1 MRQKSAVPGL
11 LAVGAVTLMLLLS
24 VACESPL
31 PTAQIRA
38 LPTDTPAPT
47 PTPLL
52 AAPTLPAPEEKEE
65 KETVVPTM
73 PTQNMGSLD
82 PDAERMV
89 AIARADLM
97 QRLGVTEEAILVK
110 SVEEKQWRNS
120 SLGCPQ
126 PGMMYTQVITPGF
139 LVVLE
144 AEGQTYEYHT
154 DAGRFVVLCEADGLP
169 IDPDPVILIAPHGKR
184 PAKP

>member
-31 PTAQIRA
+31 PTADIRA

-47 PTPLL
+47 PTPLP
-52 AAPTLPAPEEKEE
+52 ATPTLPAPEEPEEKEE
-65 KETVVPTM
+65 KETVVPTT
-73 PTQNMGSLD
+73 PAQNMDSLD
-82 PDAERMV
+82 PDAQRMV
-89 AIARADLM
+89 AIAKTDLM
-97 QRLGVTEEAILVK
+97 QRLGVTEEAIFVK

-126 PGMMYTQVITPGF
+126 PGMVYLQVITPGYRI
-139 LVVLE
+139 VLTVGE
-144 AEGQTYEYHT
+144 NDYDLHT
-154 DAGRFVVLCEADGLP
+154 DMSRAILCSP
-169 IDPDPVILIAPHGKR
+169 Q
-184 PAKP
+184 KP

>member
-65 KETVVPTM
+65 KETVVPTIPAQDM
-73 PTQNMGSLD
+73 ESLD
-82 PDAERMV
+82 PDAQRMV
-89 AIARADLM
+89 AVAKADLM
-97 QRLGVTEEAILVK
+97 QRLGVTEEDILVK
-110 SVEEKQWRNS
+110 SVEERQWRNS

-126 PGMMYTQVITPGF
+126 PGMMYAQVITPGYRI
-139 LVVLE
+139 VLTVGE
-144 AEGQTYEYHT
+144 NDYDFHT
-154 DAGRFVVLCEADGLP
+154 DMSRAILCSP
-169 IDPDPVILIAPHGKR
+169 Q
-184 PAKP
+184 KP